1 MPLRAGERLTP
12 VTARELAAEADRL
25 VGVSP
30 RRARRVAGQ
39 AVAAAEQAEDLPAAS
54 AAHRADARAA
64 WALGETG
71 EALAIAR
78 RALRLAERADSPDD
92 TARAR
97 MLLAYLRHASG
108 DPAGAIE
115 ELDKA
120 ELIAEGTTVGRLL
133 HQRGLIL
140 QESGRTEEALAA
152 YRRALPKLLRS
163 GDRMRAARLHNNRG
177 VLHGQ
182 RGALTAA
189 EADLLQARELYRGLG
204 QDTMAADATWNL
216 GFIAARRGDAPA
228 ALALYD
234 EAETIHTRH
243 GVPELELLL
252 DRCEVLLSVGL
263 TEEARATAERAVPAL
278 RKAGMSTHLAD
289 GLLMLAQ
296 ACVADGDPVGGR
308 EAALRAARL
317 FTRQQ
322 RPSWALIAGYVALR
336 ADERAGRTARLR
348 PRALRL
354 ADQLAHTGWRAQELD
369 CRLVAARAALDTGA
383 LATARAELA
392 RASSARRTGPMELR
406 IRAWY
411 AAALLRIADGN
422 RSGAEK
428 ALQAGLRIV
437 DRERAVVGATE
448 LRVHMAGHGGDLAR
462 LGLELARSSGSAA
475 KLLTW
480 AESWRAG
487 TLHMV
492 PARPPDDAS
501 LAATLADLRR
511 VTADIESALLDER
524 DAAGLA
530 DRKTALEERVRR
542 LTRRTTGTGDRAAA
556 PIPTVE
562 ELAELL
568 GDRVLVEL
576 VDDSGTML
584 AITVR
589 DGQARLTELGESA
602 PLVRQGEAA
611 KFALRRL
618 ALRHGAT
625 DPAGEALRRATGR
638 LDDGLLAPLQSVVAD
653 RSLVVVPPGSL
664 QALPWSALP
673 SCAGRPVTVAPS
685 AAIWLRAA
693 RAPAARGDRRV
704 LLAAGPRLTGA
715 AREVSRLAEVYPGAR
730 RLTGADATAEATMR
744 QLDGADVA
752 HIAAHGR
759 LRRDNP
765 LFSALDL
772 ADGPLTVYDLERVS
786 AAPTLVVLPACQ
798 SGVTSVLAGDEIM
811 GLTAALFALGT
822 TTIIATIVPV
832 DDAATTPLMV
842 ALHREL
848 LAGRSAADALAQ
860 VRARPGT
867 DPVAAATSA
876 GFVCYGA
883 G

>member
-1 MPLRAGERLTP
+1 
-12 VTARELAAEADRL
+12 VTAPELAAEADRL

-30 RRARRVAGQ
+30 RRARRVATQ
-39 AVAAAEQAEDLPAAS
+39 AVEAATKSGDLPAES

-64 WALGETG
+64 WALGETS
-71 EALAIAR
+71 EALSIAR
-78 RALRLAERADSPDD
+78 RALRLAERADSRED
-92 TARAR
+92 AAEAR

-108 DPAGAIE
+108 DPAGAID
-115 ELDKA
+115 ELDRA
-120 ELIAEGTTVGRLL
+120 ELITEGASVGRLL

-152 YRRALPKLLRS
+152 YRRALPKLLRNA
-163 GDRMRAARLHNNRG
+163 DRLRAARLHNNRG
-177 VLHGQ
+177 VLHAQ

-189 EADLLQARELYRGLG
+189 DADLFQARDLYRGLG

-216 GFIAARRGDAPA
+216 GFVAARRGDAPA

-234 EAETIHTRH
+234 EAEAIHARH
-243 GVPELELLL
+243 GIPELELQL

-263 TEEARATAERAVPAL
+263 TAEARATAERAVPAL
-278 RKAGMSTHLAD
+278 RTAGMSTHLAD

-296 ACVADGDPVGGR
+296 ACVADGDPAAGR
-308 EAALRAARL
+308 AAALRAARL

-322 RPSWALIAGYVALR
+322 RPRRALIAGYVALR

-348 PRALRL
+348 PRALRI
-354 ADQLAHTGWRAQELD
+354 ADQLTDTGWRAQELD
-369 CRLVAARAALDTGA
+369 CRLIAARAALDAGA
-383 LATARAELA
+383 VASARAELA
-392 RASSARRTGPMELR
+392 QASAARRTGPMELR

-437 DRERAVVGATE
+437 DRERAVLGATE
-448 LRVHMAGHGGDLAR
+448 LRVHMAGHGGDLAK
-462 LGLELARSSGSAA
+462 LGLELARASGSAT

-487 TLHMV
+487 ALHMV
-492 PARPPDDAS
+492 PARPPDDAA
-501 LAATLADLRR
+501 LAATLAELRR
-511 VTADIESALLDER
+511 VTADMESALLDGR
-524 DAAGLA
+524 DTAGMG
-530 DRKTALEERVRR
+530 DRKVALEERVRR
-542 LTRRTTGTGDRAAA
+542 LTRLTTGTGGRAA
-556 PIPTVE
+556 PSVPTVE
-562 ELAELL
+562 ELAGLL

-576 VDDSGTML
+576 VDDSGSML

-589 DGQARLTELGESA
+589 DGQAQLTELGPAA
-602 PLVRQGEAA
+602 PLERQVEAA
-611 KFALRRL
+611 RFALRRL
-618 ALRHGAT
+618 ALRHGAAG
-625 DPAGEALRRATGR
+625 PAGQALQRAAGR
-638 LDDGLLAPLQSVVAD
+638 LDDDLLAPLRDIVAD
-653 RSLVVVPPGSL
+653 RPLVVIPPGSL

-673 SCAGRPVTVAPS
+673 SCAERSVTVAPS
-685 AAIWLRAA
+685 AAVWVRAA
-693 RAPAARGDRRV
+693 RAPTTRADPRV
-704 LLAAGPRLTGA
+704 LLAAGPRLDGA
-715 AREVSRLAEVYPGAR
+715 AREIGLLARVYPNGR
-730 RLTGADATAEATMR
+730 RLTGAAATAEATLR
-744 QLDGADVA
+744 GLDGADVA

-822 TTIIATIVPV
+822 TTIVATVVPV
-832 DDAATTPLMV
+832 DDAATGPLMV

-848 LAGRSAADALAQ
+848 RNGRSVADSLA
-860 VRARPGT
+860 RARASTAT
-867 DPVAAATSA
+867 DPVAAATAA